1 MIWKVISNDRL
12 VFHWRLESERL
23 SKSTEAVSQWPN
35 RTNQGFLKPM
45 NWEDQTMVHDD
56 SKQPGSSLAPLT
68 VASDVKFAGK
78 CSEQSP
84 TTPSVLGV
92 FHRLPETHRGAGTSR
107 PQFIAWRFDQ
117 NVEIDCFPN
126 VVQFEQ
132 FVFFSCPFQTTVLL
146 FIWKGG
152 LQVFGEFTVKS
163 ADFINPTLSQCI
175 YINRVS
181 LFSVFGRPCWNIIT
195 NRSQPKHLAV
205 KPGQPKHLAGP
216 KYLAERGTHQN
227 A

>member
-35 RTNQGFLKPM
+35 RTNRGFLKPM

-84 TTPSVLGV
+84 TTPSVLESFTASPRHTEAPEPPDPSSSPGV
-92 FHRLPETHRGAGTSR
+92 LTKTSKL
-107 PQFIAWRFDQ
+107 
-117 NVEIDCFPN
+117 
-126 VVQFEQ
+126 
-132 FVFFSCPFQTTVLL
+132 TV
-146 FIWKGG
+146 
-152 LQVFGEFTVKS
+152 
-163 ADFINPTLSQCI
+163 SQM
-175 YINRVS
+175 
-181 LFSVFGRPCWNIIT
+181 LFSSNNLFSSVVHFKPQ
-195 NRSQPKHLAV
+195 SFFLFEKAV
-205 KPGQPKHLAGP
+205 YRFSASLQLKVQTL
-216 KYLAERGTHQN
+216 
-227 A
+227 